1 MTAPRAV
8 RLAVVL
14 WLLFA
19 FAVWNV
25 IFDRTL
31 VLAGRRYVWA
41 ATIAARHGG
50 PFLRI
55 DDWMRPAIAQGIRV
69 ASAVSG
75 AIVVISMAAIYAAQR
90 RDRTAAPREETRWPA
105 SPTR

>member
-1 MTAPRAV
+1 MSVSRPV

-25 IFDRTL
+25 VFDRTL

-41 ATIAARHGG
+41 ASLAARHGG

-55 DDWMRPAIAQGIRV
+55 DDWMRPAIADGIRV

-75 AIVVISMAAIYAAQR
+75 AIVVLSMAAIYAAQR
-90 RDRTAAPREETRWPA
+90 RDRATAREETRWPA

>member
-1 MTAPRAV
+1 MSASRAV

-14 WLLFA
+14 WVLFA

-25 IFDRTL
+25 IFDRTV
-31 VLAGRRYVWA
+31 VLAGRRYVYA
-41 ATIAARHGG
+41 ATIAARQGG

-55 DDWMRPAIAQGIRV
+55 DDWMRPAIAHGIRV
-69 ASAVSG
+69 ATAVSG
-75 AIVVISMAAIYAAQR
+75 AIVVLGMAAIYAAQR
-90 RDRTAAPREETRWPA
+90 RDRAAAREEASWPA

>member
-1 MTAPRAV
+1 MSVPRPV

-41 ATIAARHGG
+41 ATVAAQQGG

-55 DDWMRPAIAQGIRV
+55 DDWMRPAIAHGVRTASLTALAIAAFGLV
-69 ASAVSG
+69 AV
-75 AIVVISMAAIYAAQR
+75 AIASKLDQR
-90 RDRTAAPREETRWPA
+90 RRSADLQ
-105 SPTR
+105 

>member
-1 MTAPRAV
+1 MRASRSV
-8 RLAVVL
+8 RVAVVL

-41 ATIAARHGG
+41 ATIAAREGG
-50 PFLRI
+50 PYLRI
-55 DDWMRPAIAQGIRV
+55 DDWMRPAIAHGVRL
-69 ASAVSG
+69 ASLVSG
-75 AIVVISMAAIYAAQR
+75 AMLVVSMALIYAAHR
-90 RDRTAAPREETRWPA
+90 RRRASTREN
-105 SPTR
+105 S

>member
-1 MTAPRAV
+1 MSAPRSV
-8 RLAVVL
+8 HLAVIL

-25 IFDRTL
+25 IFDRTV

-41 ATIAARHGG
+41 ASTAAEQGG

-55 DDWMRPAIAQGIRV
+55 DDWMRPAIASGIRI

-75 AIVVISMAAIYAAQR
+75 AIVVLSMAAIYAAQR
-90 RDRTAAPREETRWPA
+90 RDRAAAREETRWPA

>member
-41 ATIAARHGG
+41 ASIAARQGG
-50 PFLRI
+50 PFLRN
-55 DDWMRPAIAQGIRV
+55 DDWMRPAIAHGIRV
-69 ASAVSG
+69 ASSVSG
-75 AIVVISMAAIYAAQR
+75 AIVVLSMAAIYAAQR
-90 RDRTAAPREETRWPA
+90 RDRAASREETRWPA
-105 SPTR
+105 SSIP

>member
-1 MTAPRAV
+1 MSVPRPV
-8 RLAVVL
+8 RLAVIL

-41 ATIAARHGG
+41 ATVAAQQGG

-55 DDWMRPAIAQGIRV
+55 DDWMRPAIASGVRV

-75 AIVVISMAAIYAAQR
+75 AIVVLSMAAIYAAQR
-90 RDRTAAPREETRWPA
+90 RDRTAAREESRWPA
-105 SPTR
+105 SSTR

>member
-1 MTAPRAV
+1 MSESREV

-14 WLLFA
+14 WVLFA
-19 FAVWNV
+19 VAVWNV

-31 VLAGRRYVWA
+31 VLAGRRYVYA
-41 ATIAARHGG
+41 ATIAARQGG

-55 DDWMRPAIAQGIRV
+55 DDWMRPAIGYGIRV

-75 AIVVISMAAIYAAQR
+75 AIVVLSMAAIYAAQW
-90 RDRTAAPREETRWPA
+90 RDR
-105 SPTR
+105 

>member
-14 WLLFA
+14 WLLLA

-41 ATIAARHGG
+41 ATIAARQGG

-55 DDWMRPAIAQGIRV
+55 DDWMRPAIAHGIRV

-75 AIVVISMAAIYAAQR
+75 AIVVLGMAAIYAAER
-90 RDRTAAPREETRWPA
+90 HDRAAAARQETRWPA
-105 SPTR
+105 SSTR

>member
-1 MTAPRAV
+1 MNAPRSL
-8 RLAVVL
+8 RLAVAL

-41 ATIAARHGG
+41 ATLAARQGG
-50 PFLRI
+50 PYLRI
-55 DDWMRPAIAQGIRV
+55 DDWMRPAIGHGIRI
-69 ASAVSG
+69 ASLVSG
-75 AIVVISMAAIYAAQR
+75 AIVVASMAAIYAAHR
-90 RDRTAAPREETRWPA
+90 RERTGAREEPPWPA
-105 SPTR
+105 SPIR

>member
-1 MTAPRAV
+1 MRAPRSV
-8 RLAVVL
+8 RVAVVL

-41 ATIAARHGG
+41 ATIAARQGG
-50 PFLRI
+50 PYLRI
-55 DDWMRPAIAQGIRV
+55 DDWMRPAIGRGIRV

-75 AIVVISMAAIYAAQR
+75 AIVVVSMAAIYVAHR
-90 RDRTAAPREETRWPA
+90 RDRAAAREETPWPA

>member
-1 MTAPRAV
+1 MSAPRSV
-8 RLAVVL
+8 RVAVVL

-41 ATIAARHGG
+41 ATISARQGG
-50 PFLRI
+50 PYLLI
-55 DDWMRPAIAQGIRV
+55 DDWMRPAIGRGLRV
-69 ASAVSG
+69 ATAVSG
-75 AIVVISMAAIYAAQR
+75 AIVVVSMAAIYVAHR
-90 RDRTAAPREETRWPA
+90 RDRAGAREETRWPA

>member
-1 MTAPRAV
+1 MSVPRPV

-41 ATIAARHGG
+41 ATVAAQQGG

-55 DDWMRPAIAQGIRV
+55 DDWMRPAIARGIRV

-75 AIVVISMAAIYAAQR
+75 AVVVLGMAAIYVAQR
-90 RDRTAAPREETRWPA
+90 RDRSASREESRWLA

>member
-1 MTAPRAV
+1 MSVSRPV

-14 WLLFA
+14 WLLLA

-41 ATIAARHGG
+41 ATIAAQHGG

-55 DDWMRPAIAQGIRV
+55 DDWMRPAIADGIRA

-75 AIVVISMAAIYAAQR
+75 AMVVLSMAAIYAAQR
-90 RDRTAAPREETRWPA
+90 RARAAAREETRWPA

>member
-1 MTAPRAV
+1 MSVPRPV

-41 ATIAARHGG
+41 AAIAAQQGG
-50 PFLRI
+50 PFLQI
-55 DDWMRPAIAQGIRV
+55 DDWMRPAVARGIRV
-69 ASAVSG
+69 ATAVSG
-75 AIVVISMAAIYAAQR
+75 AVVVLSMAAIYVAQR
-90 RDRTAAPREETRWPA
+90 RDRAASREEPRWPA